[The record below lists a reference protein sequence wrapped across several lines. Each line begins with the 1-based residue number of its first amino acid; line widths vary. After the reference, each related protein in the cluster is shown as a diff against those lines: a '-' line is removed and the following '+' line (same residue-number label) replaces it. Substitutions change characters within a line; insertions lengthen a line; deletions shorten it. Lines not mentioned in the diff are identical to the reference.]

1 MSVSAHLTSTG
12 LCWHSLLCE
21 SLNTMVSW
29 GENLVSA
36 GSSRG
41 WGTGTGQERLLA
53 PWMWALN
60 YSGVWGSHALLPL
73 VTPSHMECF
82 PNTFGKHWVSV
93 GMAVSVT
100 AIQTLR
106 QTIRKK
112 RHLSAPRSHRIYY
125 QEARFSQLENGLWT
139 CVLCGPGQPLA
150 SGNVRYS
157 MPGRRPTHAGL
168 GRERGS

>member
-1 MSVSAHLTSTG
+1 
-12 LCWHSLLCE
+12 
-21 SLNTMVSW
+21 MVSW
-29 GENLVSA
+29 GEDLVSV

-53 PWMWALN
+53 LWMWALN

-73 VTPSHMECF
+73 VTVPQPGKLTGSFGKHIECF
-82 PNTFGKHWVSV
+82 PNTFGKHGVSV

-150 SGNVRYS
+150 SGNVPYS
-157 MPGRRPTHAGL
+157 MPGHRPTHAGL